1 MLSVKVINRGNQS
14 LPKFETSGSAGADVR
29 ADFSRIQEYPI
40 KVYGGAE
47 VIAAGEAYEKVM
59 IKLTPHSR
67 ALIPTGLFMAVPSG
81 YEMQVR
87 PRSGL
92 ALKEGLTVINTP
104 GTVDSDYRNEVG
116 IVIINTSTEDRFI
129 EDGERIA
136 QLVIKEAPQFEWKEV
151 KELDTT
157 DRNLGGFGSTG
168 KK

>member
-1 MLSVKVINRGNQS
+1 
-14 LPKFETSGSAGADVR
+14 
-29 ADFSRIQEYPI
+29 
-40 KVYGGAE
+40 
-47 VIAAGEAYEKVM
+47 
-59 IKLTPHSR
+59 
-67 ALIPTGLFMAVPSG
+67 
-81 YEMQVR
+81 MQVR

-116 IVIINTSTEDRFI
+116 VVIINTSNEDRFI

-136 QLVIKEAPQFEWKEV
+136 QLVIKEAPQFNWEEV